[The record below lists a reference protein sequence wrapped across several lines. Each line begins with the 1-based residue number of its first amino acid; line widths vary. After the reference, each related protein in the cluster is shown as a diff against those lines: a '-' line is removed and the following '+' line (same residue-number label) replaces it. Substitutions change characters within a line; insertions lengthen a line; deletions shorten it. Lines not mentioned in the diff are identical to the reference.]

1 MRMALYVAELYPPFA
16 FLDDGKI
23 AWISIADLVEV
34 YRWYK
39 PERVGET
46 PSRPQLGDGESVDQN
61 QK

>member
-1 MRMALYVAELYPPFA
+1 MRMTLYVAELYPPFVA
-16 FLDDGKI
+16 LDDGKI

-39 PERVGET
+39 PERAGGT
-46 PSRPQLGDGESVDQN
+46 PSRPQLGDGEFVDQN